1 LSASSEFKASN
12 ALEAAL
18 VSAQGGATPIADFIC
33 NLLESQV
40 FVLLDKDPGPSRT
53 WDNSASPL
61 VLHNQS
67 GVPMLAVFT
76 APERST
82 AWPERIPGYTFG
94 LLTEFRWLLK
104 GITSGVGLVINPGSS
119 VGLEMP
125 AAGVARLKAEAA
137 Q

>member
-1 LSASSEFKASN
+1 M
-12 ALEAAL
+12 
-18 VSAQGGATPIADFIC
+18 SAQVGATPIDAFIGS
-33 NLLESQV
+33 LLASQV
-40 FVLLDKDPGPSRT
+40 FVLLDKDPGPSRN

-82 AWPERIPGYTFG
+82 GWPERIPGYTFG
-94 LLTEFRWLLK
+94 LLTDFRWLLK

-125 AAGVARLKAEAA
+125 ATGVARLKAEAA
-137 Q
+137 H